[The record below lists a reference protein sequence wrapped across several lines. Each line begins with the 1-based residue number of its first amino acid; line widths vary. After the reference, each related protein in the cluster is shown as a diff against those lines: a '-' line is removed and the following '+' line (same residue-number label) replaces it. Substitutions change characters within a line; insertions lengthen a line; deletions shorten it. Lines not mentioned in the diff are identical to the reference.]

1 MEQLKYHEIWDA
13 FEARLRDLFLLCN
26 GKQVVIWGYG
36 HSGRFLDHVFRRH
49 GKQVE
54 VRMDASGKV
63 RGVERPAILSHLDP
77 ETHVVLL
84 TFPLSGDVI
93 ERLERHGFHRGTGYV
108 PVIEF
113 FYGSE
118 DIRGLDYHDWIEHLV
133 PVDLWRPEMEVNA
146 SSREFN
152 EFSRGADYSLA
163 EVLDNFCFTEKDAIF
178 DYGCGKG
185 SALVLFE
192 RAGVSWGG
200 IEYDSRMYETCKRNL
215 EALGLPT
222 DAVVKGNAA
231 EFSDVDGYDYFYL
244 YNPFVG
250 ETFRGVIR
258 QLEASHWR
266 KPRVMTLIYSNP
278 FCHQSVIEHG
288 VFRRTKTIPAD
299 FYIPEVHVYQTK
311 GE

>member
-1 MEQLKYHEIWDA
+1 MNFLAVRIIPWQRCSTISV
-13 FEARLRDLFLLCN
+13 LRRRMPSLIT
-26 GKQVVIWGYG
+26 GA
-36 HSGRFLDHVFRRH
+36 GR
-49 GKQVE
+49 
-54 VRMDASGKV
+54 
-63 RGVERPAILSHLDP
+63 
-77 ETHVVLL
+77 VL
-84 TFPLSGDVI
+84 PLSSSNV
-93 ERLERHGFHRGTGYV
+93 R
-108 PVIEF
+108 
-113 FYGSE
+113 
-118 DIRGLDYHDWIEHLV
+118 
-133 PVDLWRPEMEVNA
+133 A
-146 SSREFN
+146 SL
-152 EFSRGADYSLA
+152 G
-163 EVLDNFCFTEKDAIF
+163 
-178 DYGCGKG
+178 
-185 SALVLFE
+185 
-192 RAGVSWGG
+192 GG

-288 VFRRTKTIPAD
+288 VFRWTKTIPAD